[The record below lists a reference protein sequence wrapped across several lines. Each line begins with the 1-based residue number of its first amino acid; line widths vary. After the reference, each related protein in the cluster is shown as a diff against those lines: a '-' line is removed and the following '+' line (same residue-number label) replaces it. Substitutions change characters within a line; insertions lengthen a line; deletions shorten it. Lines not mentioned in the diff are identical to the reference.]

1 MGFTSIWHWLVVL
14 VIVLVLFGG
23 RGKISSIM
31 GDIGK
36 GLKNFKKGMKN
47 EEDES
52 FEADQNP
59 SDGIIEMQAV
69 TTKNDKKKDQEY
81 KRLYKRWLRI

>member
-36 GLKNFKKGMKN
+36 GLKNFKKGIRD
-47 EEDES
+47 EDKEVL
-52 FEADQNP
+52 
-59 SDGIIEMQAV
+59 DGEKKLL
-69 TTKNDKKKDQEY
+69 TTSLK
-81 KRLYKRWLRI
+81 W

>member
-36 GLKNFKKGMKN
+36 GLKNFKKGMKDEDN
-47 EEDES
+47 EVLDGEKKT
-52 FEADQNP
+52 
-59 SDGIIEMQAV
+59 SDNILEVVGVSRKPQKE
-69 TTKNDKKKDQEY
+69 KG
-81 KRLYKRWLRI
+81 

>member
-36 GLKNFKKGMKN
+36 GLKNFKKGMKDEDN
-47 EEDES
+47 EVLDGEKKTSES
-52 FEADQNP
+52 ILEVVGV
-59 SDGIIEMQAV
+59 SR
-69 TTKNDKKKDQEY
+69 
-81 KRLYKRWLRI
+81 KRSKEKG

>member
-36 GLKNFKKGMKN
+36 GLKNFKKGMNDEDN
-47 EEDES
+47 EVL
-52 FEADQNP
+52 
-59 SDGIIEMQAV
+59 DGE
-69 TTKNDKKKDQEY
+69 KKTSENILEVVGVSR
-81 KRLYKRWLRI
+81 KRSKEKG

>member
-52 FEADQNP
+52 FEVDQNP

-69 TTKNDKKKDQEY
+69 TTKNDKKKD
-81 KRLYKRWLRI
+81 

>member
-36 GLKNFKKGMKN
+36 GLKNFKKGMKDEDN
-47 EEDES
+47 EVL
-52 FEADQNP
+52 
-59 SDGIIEMQAV
+59 DGE
-69 TTKNDKKKDQEY
+69 KKTSENILEVVGVSR
-81 KRLYKRWLRI
+81 KRSEEKG

>member
-31 GDIGK
+31 GDIGQ
-36 GLKNFKKGMKN
+36 GLKNFKKGMKDEDN
-47 EEDES
+47 EVLDGEKKTSDNILEVVDVS
-52 FEADQNP
+52 RKP
-59 SDGIIEMQAV
+59 SKEKG
-69 TTKNDKKKDQEY
+69 
-81 KRLYKRWLRI
+81 